1 MSETDRMLSAA
12 REHFRGF
19 DKGDL
24 PPAPTKKVA
33 VLTCMD
39 ARIDP
44 AALLGLSEGDAH
56 VIRNA
61 GGVVSDDAIRSL
73 AVSQVL
79 LGTREVILIQH
90 TGCGMLAY
98 SEEELTAKLEA
109 EAGERPEWPVH
120 AIADL
125 EQGVRDG
132 VAKIESSPFILHR
145 GSVRGFVYEV
155 ETGSLRELSGAEP
168 S

>member
-1 MSETDRMLSAA
+1 MSSETDLMLSVA
-12 REHFRGF
+12 RDHARRFEN
-19 DKGDL
+19 GDL
-24 PPAPTKKVA
+24 TAAPTRKVA

-73 AVSQVL
+73 AISQVV
-79 LGTREVILIQH
+79 LGTEEVVLIQH
-90 TGCGMLAY
+90 TGCGMLVY
-98 SEEELTAKLEA
+98 SEDELA
-109 EAGERPEWPVH
+109 ELLAEQAGRRPEWPIH

-125 EQGVRDG
+125 EQGLREG
-132 VAKIESSPFILHR
+132 IARIEQSPFILHR
-145 GSVRGFVYEV
+145 RSVRGFVYEV
-155 ETGSLRELSGAEP
+155 ETGALLEAS
-168 S
+168 

>member
-1 MSETDRMLSAA
+1 MSETERMLSAA
-12 REHFRGF
+12 REHSRRF

-24 PPAPTKKVA
+24 PSVPAKKVA

-44 AALLGLSEGDAH
+44 AALLGLSAGDAH

-61 GGVVSDDAIRSL
+61 GGVVSEDAIRSL

-79 LGTREVILIQH
+79 LGTEEVVLIQH

-98 SEEELTAKLEA
+98 TEEEMAAKLEA
-109 EAGERPEWPVH
+109 ANGARPEWPVH

-132 VAKIESSPFILHR
+132 VAKIEASPHILHK

-155 ETGSLRELSGAEP
+155 ETGSLREP

>member
-1 MSETDRMLSAA
+1 LSVTDELIQANQSYAS
-12 REHFRGF
+12 GF
-19 DKGDL
+19 TKGDL
-24 PPAPTKKVA
+24 PVPPARKA
-33 VLTCMD
+33 IVLTCMD
-39 ARIDP
+39 ARLIP
-44 AALLGLSEGDAH
+44 SRFLGLEEGDAH

-79 LGTREVILIQH
+79 LGTEEVVLIQH

-98 SEEELTAKLEA
+98 TEEEMAAKLEA
-109 EAGERPEWPVH
+109 ANGARPEWPVH

-132 VAKIESSPFILHR
+132 VAKIEASPHILHK

-155 ETGSLRELSGAEP
+155 ETGSLREP

>member
-1 MSETDRMLSAA
+1 MSETDAMLSAA
-12 REHFRGF
+12 REFERAF
-19 DKGDL
+19 DAGGL
-24 PPAPTKKVA
+24 PSVPGRRVA

-44 AALLGLSEGDAH
+44 AALLGLAPGDAH

-73 AVSQVL
+73 AISQQL
-79 LGTREVILIQH
+79 LGTEEVILIQH

-98 SEEELTAKLEA
+98 DDEQIA
-109 EAGERPEWPVH
+109 ERLAERAGRRPEWPIH

-125 EQGVRDG
+125 EQGVREG
-132 VAKIESSPFILHR
+132 VSAIESSPFIPNR
-145 GSVRGFVYEV
+145 DRVRGFVYEV
-155 ETGSLRELSGAEP
+155 ETGALRELR
-168 S
+168 

>member
-12 REHFRGF
+12 REHSRRF
-19 DKGDL
+19 DRGDL
-24 PPAPTKKVA
+24 PPVPTKKVA

-44 AALLGLSEGDAH
+44 SALLGLSPGDAH

-61 GGVVSDDAIRSL
+61 GGVVSEDAIRSL

-79 LGTREVILIQH
+79 LGTEEVVLIQH

-98 SEEELTAKLEA
+98 TEEEMAAKLEA
-109 EAGERPEWPVH
+109 ANGARPEWPVH

-132 VAKIESSPFILHR
+132 VAKIESSPFILHKR
-145 GSVRGFVYEV
+145 SVRGFVYEV
-155 ETGSLRELSGAEP
+155 ETGSLRELS
-168 S
+168 

>member
-12 REHFRGF
+12 REYSRRF
-19 DKGDL
+19 DRGDL
-24 PPAPTKKVA
+24 PPVPAKKVA

-44 AALLGLSEGDAH
+44 SALLGLNAGDAH

-79 LGTREVILIQH
+79 LGTEEVVLIQH
-90 TGCGMLAY
+90 TGCGMLAHT
-98 SEEELTAKLEA
+98 EEELTVKLEA
-109 EAGERPEWPVH
+109 ETGERPEWPVH
-120 AIADL
+120 TIADL
-125 EQGVRDG
+125 EQSVRDG
-132 VAKIESSPFILHR
+132 VAKIESSPFILR
-145 GSVRGFVYEV
+145 RRSVRGFVYEV
-155 ETGSLRELSGAEP
+155 ETGSLRELS
-168 S
+168 

>member
-12 REHFRGF
+12 REHSRRF
-19 DKGDL
+19 DKGGL
-24 PPAPTKKVA
+24 PPVPAKKVA

-44 AALLGLSEGDAH
+44 SALLGLSAGDAH

-79 LGTREVILIQH
+79 LGTEEVVLIQH

-98 SEEELTAKLEA
+98 TEEELTVKLEA
-109 EAGERPEWPVH
+109 ETGERPEWPIH
-120 AIADL
+120 TIADL
-125 EQGVRDG
+125 EQSVRDG

-145 GSVRGFVYEV
+145 RSVRGFVYEV
-155 ETGSLRELSGAEP
+155 ETGSLRELS
-168 S
+168 

>member
-12 REHFRGF
+12 REYSRRFAG
-19 DKGDL
+19 GDL
-24 PPAPTKKVA
+24 PPVPTKKVA

-44 AALLGLSEGDAH
+44 SALLGLSAGDAH

-79 LGTREVILIQH
+79 LGTEEVVLIQH

-98 SEEELTAKLEA
+98 TEEELTAKLEA
-109 EAGERPEWPVH
+109 ETGERPEWPIH
-120 AIADL
+120 TIADL
-125 EQGVRDG
+125 EQSVRDG
-132 VAKIESSPFILHR
+132 VAKIESSPFILR
-145 GSVRGFVYEV
+145 RRSVRGFVYEV
-155 ETGSLRELSGAEP
+155 ETGSLRELS
-168 S
+168 